1 MLDMGS
7 NRGGGR
13 GTKSV
18 PPLDIELSDENAPGS
33 GETSEK
39 TAASNWGDYCVD
51 TCLYHG
57 HHDNKEMVRCCHC
70 ASWMHNDCIAQT
82 EEFFPGVW
90 SCFRC
95 RLVPV
100 QVLDLTSSVT
110 ALTKLVQDLSQ
121 TTIKLQKQHESTVGL
136 LKEKDQAYQRL
147 LTENQQLRQRVA
159 DVSSAS
165 SEETWRQL
173 PRPHG
178 TALFGSSIIRDI
190 DQTKLV
196 ATKCVCIRGGHVK
209 DIQASFDKFPSDHK
223 LCRVILA
230 VGGNDCD
237 SGVDKPITDIVGEY
251 KDLIESAKTIALSVT
266 VSIVCPRR
274 KSQEVTERI
283 DALNAGLQV
292 LCSDLQVDF
301 VDNNPAFHLQDG
313 SFNDGFLLPDNVHLT
328 RAATNKLV
336 SNLKL
341 ELRQG
346 HTTAHTD
353 HRRRGHTPDTPSDF
367 PSDESDPSDDDL
379 SAIDAAHP
387 FWQKVVYKSRPRQS
401 KQSGRNPGKQNGQ
414 KPHLPSPSQRQP
426 SSPPTTAQRRA
437 PADTGVHQARRHG
450 VPGSSTRQPKSAI
463 TSRPTPIHPNQRHPH
478 ATSNAPTP
486 LIAIQTHPALPQR
499 SEDRCQLCLG
509 NGHTAVSCM
518 SKSSQCYKCSQYGH
532 LARAC
537 VYA

>member
-1 MLDMGS
+1 M
-7 NRGGGR
+7 RTPR
-13 GTKSV
+13 V
-18 PPLDIELSDENAPGS
+18 PVKPARRRQPQTGVITVLIHACTTGIM
-33 GETSEK
+33 TIK
-39 TAASNWGDYCVD
+39 RWCAVVIVH
-51 TCLYHG
+51 HG
-57 HHDNKEMVRCCHC
+57 
-70 ASWMHNDCIAQT
+70 CIMSALHRQRS
-82 EEFFPGVW
+82 FFPGVW

-100 QVLDLTSSVT
+100 QVLDLTSSVA

-136 LKEKDQAYQRL
+136 LKEKDEAYQRL
-147 LTENQQLRQRVA
+147 LTESNSCDRGLLMCPQPLMRK
-159 DVSSAS
+159 
-165 SEETWRQL
+165 
-173 PRPHG
+173 HG
-178 TALFGSSIIRDI
+178 GSFPDPTARRFIIRDI

-209 DIQASFDKFPSDHK
+209 DIQASVDKFPSDHK

-251 KDLIESAKTIALSVT
+251 RDLIESAKTIALSVT
-266 VSIVCPRR
+266 VSSVCPRR

-313 SFNDGFLLPDNVHLT
+313 SFNEGFLLPDNVHLT

-353 HRRRGHTPDTPSDF
+353 HRRRGHTPR
-367 PSDESDPSDDDL
+367 
-379 SAIDAAHP
+379 HP
-387 FWQKVVYKSRPRQS
+387 QWYSQWRVRPLWWRPQCH
-401 KQSGRNPGKQNGQ
+401 RC
-414 KPHLPSPSQRQP
+414 
-426 SSPPTTAQRRA
+426 
-437 PADTGVHQARRHG
+437 
-450 VPGSSTRQPKSAI
+450 GSSLLA
-463 TSRPTPIHPNQRHPH
+463 
-478 ATSNAPTP
+478 
-486 LIAIQTHPALPQR
+486 
-499 SEDRCQLCLG
+499 EGCL
-509 NGHTAVSCM
+509 
-518 SKSSQCYKCSQYGH
+518 
-532 LARAC
+532 
-537 VYA
+537 